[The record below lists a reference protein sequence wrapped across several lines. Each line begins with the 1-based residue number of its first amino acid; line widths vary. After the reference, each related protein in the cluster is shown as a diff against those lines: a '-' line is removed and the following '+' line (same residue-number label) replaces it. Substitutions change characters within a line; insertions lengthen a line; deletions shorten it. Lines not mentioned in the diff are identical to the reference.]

1 MILACIH
8 QTLWDAGD
16 LTHIARSRLDY
27 MQFRAPFIRLIIAIT
42 LTGCGSLHAN
52 PLIDQLIGTT
62 TAYLEDRVALHLAA
76 SSQPAR
82 HEISVNRLD
91 PRLRLPLRSEEHT
104 SELQSRPHLVCRLLL
119 EKKNKLLTH

>member
-62 TAYLEDRVALHLAA
+62 TAYLEDQVADRKSTRLN
-76 SSQPAR
+76 SSHVR
-82 HEISVNRLD
+82 ISYAVFCL
-91 PRLRLPLRSEEHT
+91 
-104 SELQSRPHLVCRLLL
+104 
-119 EKKNKLLTH
+119 KKKKKYISMTATKNQT